1 MGIRETLNQNPRLT
15 TGITIGMIV
24 LVLGVIVWQLHGGSS
39 APILGNATPQLYF
52 SDDDGKS
59 WFPDDAKKIPPFDH
73 NGKQAVSANVYKCD
87 GKTFVNHLTRY
98 TPDAKKKME
107 ALAAKAVAN
116 DPTATESIQLTGLE
130 VKRPGDADWV
140 RSSEAA
146 RYNEVIKPH
155 CKDVENLEQ
164 LRP

>member
-1 MGIRETLNQNPRLT
+1 MGIRETLNQNQNL
-15 TGITIGMIV
+15 TIGAVAAIII
-24 LVLGVIVWQLHGGSS
+24 LILALTFWPSRNTPGGS
-39 APILGNATPQLYF
+39 NAVTKNFY
-52 SDDDGKS
+52 SIDDGKS

-107 ALAAKAVAN
+107 ALAVKAVAN

-146 RYNEVIKPH
+146 KYNEVIKPH